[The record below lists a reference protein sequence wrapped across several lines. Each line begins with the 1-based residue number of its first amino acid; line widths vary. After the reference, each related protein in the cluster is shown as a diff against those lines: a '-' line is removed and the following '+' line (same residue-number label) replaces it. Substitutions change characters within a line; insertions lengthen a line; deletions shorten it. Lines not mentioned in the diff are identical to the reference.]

1 MFPSTNSFS
10 SVQEA
15 VPSPALA
22 GGVKSLVQRLVDWLE
37 DRMFPGI
44 AEPWIV
50 HSVAVVVILAAA
62 VFLRRIITGILFAQL
77 KRISAKPD
85 SKLDKRLFPAL
96 EAPVATLVMVL
107 GIITALSVFQM
118 PAGLEHAASMGSR
131 AAITTAVLWGI
142 LCAGGAII
150 DHMADIGR
158 ARNLSIAAFVP
169 LIKKTLAA
177 LFGVFGILVI
187 AESLGC
193 DVKDF
198 LAGLG
203 IGGLAFALAAQ
214 DTLANLFGSFVVMMD
229 NPFHVGDVVRIGS
242 NEGSVEDI
250 GLRSTRL
257 RTGSRSQI
265 IIPNKTVA
273 SESVINFSRMPQR
286 RVDQTI
292 GLSYDAS
299 PEQIEKL
306 GSELRA
312 LLRSEPGIHKD
323 TIVVTFAG
331 FGESSLDLEIVYFS
345 ENPDWSS
352 YMALRER
359 VNLAIMR
366 LVGAHG
372 LSFAFPT
379 QTVVLDGPVAKSI
392 SASVGARQPSPG
404 SVGSV

>member
-1 MFPSTNSFS
+1 MHPFVSSLF
-10 SVQEA
+10 SVQDA
-15 VPSPALA
+15 SPVPPLA
-22 GGVKSLVQRLVDWLE
+22 GGVRSFVQRFVDWLE
-37 DRMFPGI
+37 ERMFPG
-44 AEPWIV
+44 AADPLIV
-50 HSVAVVVILAAA
+50 HSVAFVVIIVAA
-62 VFLRRIITGILFAQL
+62 VLLRRIITGILFAQL
-77 KRISAKPD
+77 KRIASKPD

-107 GIITALSVFQM
+107 GVITALSVFQL
-118 PAGLEHAASMGSR
+118 PAGLEHAVSTGSR
-131 AAITTAVLWGI
+131 AAITTVVLWGI
-142 LCAGGAII
+142 LCAGGAVI

-158 ARNLSIAAFVP
+158 ARNLGIAAFVP
-169 LIKKTLAA
+169 LIKKTLAT
-177 LFGVFGILVI
+177 LFGIFGILVI

-229 NPFHVGDVVRIGS
+229 NPFHVGDVVRIGN

-273 SESVINFSRMPQR
+273 SEAVINFSRMPQR

-292 GLSYDAS
+292 GLTYDAT
-299 PEQIEKL
+299 PEQIEAL
-306 GSELRA
+306 AAELRS
-312 LLRSEPGIHKD
+312 LLRLEEGVHKD

-345 ENPDWSS
+345 DNPNWAS

-366 LVGAHG
+366 TVARRG

-379 QTVVLDGPVAKSI
+379 RSVVLDGPVAKKLSD
-392 SASVGARQPSPG
+392 ALGPG
-404 SVGSV
+404 TR